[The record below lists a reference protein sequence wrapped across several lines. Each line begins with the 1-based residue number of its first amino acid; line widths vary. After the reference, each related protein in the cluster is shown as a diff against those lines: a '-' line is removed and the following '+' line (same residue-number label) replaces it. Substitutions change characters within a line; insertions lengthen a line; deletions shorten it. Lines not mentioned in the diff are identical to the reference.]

1 MADGEQGSPYR
12 ACTLIMPDGKVG
24 RGKSV
29 KAIRLMTVDQAAAA
43 LAGGKAAWVAPD
55 DEERVLERLKLAGMV

>member
-1 MADGEQGSPYR
+1 MAEADQGSPYR

-24 RGKSV
+24 RNKSV

-55 DEERVLERLKLAGMV
+55 DEGRVLEALKTG